1 MPIIHLYM
9 DIRDRIKLIIETE
22 GVTQA
27 AFAESTGINTST
39 LNHVL
44 TGRNNPSIEV
54 ITKILNTYPQYESE
68 WLLHGNGSMWT
79 EAYSEERAKS
89 STISL
94 FQGTT
99 AATNCTAGST
109 PEPRT
114 GSEKASTERR
124 SHPSLG
130 PFAKVSV
137 KRVQRVIIYYDD
149 NTYETLYP
157 SRPGDLPTDPQ

>member
-1 MPIIHLYM
+1 M

-54 ITKILNTYPQYESE
+54 ITKILSTYPQYESD
-68 WLLHGNGSMWT
+68 WLIHGNGPMWT

-89 STISL
+89 STIPL
-94 FQGTT
+94 FHG
-99 AATNCTAGST
+99 AIVATDSNPRSNS
-109 PEPRT
+109 EPRMV
-114 GSEKASTERR
+114 SEKAPTERR
-124 SHPSLG
+124 GLPSLG
-130 PFAKVSV
+130 PFAKVSA
-137 KRVQRVIIYYDD
+137 RQVQRVIIYYDD

-157 SRPGDLPTDPQ
+157 SRSGDLPIDAQ

>member
-1 MPIIHLYM
+1 M
-9 DIRDRIKLIIETE
+9 DTRDRIKLIIETE

-54 ITKILNTYPQYESE
+54 ITKILNTYPKYEYE
-68 WLLHGNGSMWT
+68 WLIHGNGSMWT

-130 PFAKVSV
+130 PFSKVSV

-157 SRPGDLPTDPQ
+157 SRLGDLPTDPQ

>member
-1 MPIIHLYM
+1 M
-9 DIRDRIKLIIETE
+9 DTRDRIKLIIETE

-54 ITKILNTYPQYESE
+54 ITKILSTYPQYEYE

-99 AATNCTAGST
+99 AATNFTERPT

-114 GSEKASTERR
+114 SSEKSPTERK
-124 SHPSLG
+124 SLPSLG

-149 NTYETLYP
+149 NTYETLHP
-157 SRPGDLPTDPQ
+157 SRPGDLQTDPQ

>member
-1 MPIIHLYM
+1 M
-9 DIRDRIKLIIETE
+9 DTRDRIKLIIETE

-54 ITKILNTYPQYESE
+54 ITKILSTYPQYESE

-114 GSEKASTERR
+114 GSEKASTERK
-124 SHPSLG
+124 SLPSLG

>member
-1 MPIIHLYM
+1 M
-9 DIRDRIKLIIETE
+9 DTRDRIKLIIETE

-54 ITKILNTYPQYESE
+54 ITKILSTYPQYEYE

-99 AATNCTAGST
+99 AATNFTERPT

-114 GSEKASTERR
+114 SSEKSPTERK
-124 SHPSLG
+124 SLPSLG

-157 SRPGDLPTDPQ
+157 SRLGDLQTDPQ

>member
-1 MPIIHLYM
+1 MHVIHLHM
-9 DIRDRIKLIIETE
+9 DIRDRIKLMIETE

-44 TGRNNPSIEV
+44 TGRNNPSMEV
-54 ITKILNTYPQYESE
+54 ITKILSTYPQYESD
-68 WLLHGNGSMWT
+68 WLIHGDGSMWT
-79 EAYSEERAKS
+79 EAYSEERARS
-89 STISL
+89 STIPL
-94 FQGTT
+94 FQGVT
-99 AATNCTAGST
+99 AATNFAARPT
-109 PEPRT
+109 PELQS
-114 GSEKASTERR
+114 GSEKASTEKR
-124 SHPSLG
+124 SLSSLG

-157 SRPGDLPTDPQ
+157 SRSSDLPTDPQ

>member
-1 MPIIHLYM
+1 M
-9 DIRDRIKLIIETE
+9 DTRDRIKLIIETE

-54 ITKILNTYPQYESE
+54 ITKILSTYPQYEYE

-99 AATNCTAGST
+99 AATNFTERPT

-114 GSEKASTERR
+114 SSEESPTERK
-124 SHPSLG
+124 SLPSLG

-157 SRPGDLPTDPQ
+157 SRPGDLQTDPQ

>member
-1 MPIIHLYM
+1 M

-157 SRPGDLPTDPQ
+157 SRPGDRPADPQ

>member
-1 MPIIHLYM
+1 M

-54 ITKILNTYPQYESE
+54 ITKILSTYPQYEYE
-68 WLLHGNGSMWT
+68 WLIHGNGSMWT

-99 AATNCTAGST
+99 AATNFTEGPT

-124 SHPSLG
+124 SLPSLG
-130 PFAKVSV
+130 PFSKVSV

-157 SRPGDLPTDPQ
+157 SRPGDLQTDPQ